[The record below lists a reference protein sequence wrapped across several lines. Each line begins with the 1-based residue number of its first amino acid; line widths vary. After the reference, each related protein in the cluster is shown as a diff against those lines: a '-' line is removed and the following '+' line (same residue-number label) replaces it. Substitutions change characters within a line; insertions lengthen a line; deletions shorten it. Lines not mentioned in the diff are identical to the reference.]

1 MGGSLNLRVMT
12 QPNWEEELYN
22 EEEYLKLDNGSD
34 IKHEFWFGRIAAMA
48 GAKDNHNSLTA
59 QAVTA
64 LNRRLD
70 DSPCQATASDQRVRL
85 QEGEGYSY
93 PDVVVRCEDAR
104 WGEQSHLTLLNPRVL
119 IEILSASTGARDWN
133 VKLPAY
139 KRIPELLDYLIISQ
153 SRVGIEHFR
162 RNERGIWENYSHNR
176 REQIIHFAFEDLQIP
191 VGEIYRRV
199 DVPEQLGLWDDDA
212 G

>member
-1 MGGSLNLRVMT
+1 MM
-12 QPNWEEELYN
+12 QPNWEEDLYS
-22 EEEYLKLDNGSD
+22 EEEYLGLEDASER
-34 IKHEFWFGRIAAMA
+34 KHEFWYGRIIAMA
-48 GAKDNHNSLTA
+48 GAKDSHVSLA
-59 QAVTA
+59 SQASRA
-64 LNRRLD
+64 LNNRLD
-70 DSPCQATASDQRVRL
+70 DSTCQAGNGDLRVRL
-85 QEGEGYSY
+85 EEGKAYSY
-93 PDVVVRCEDAR
+93 PDVVVWCEDER
-104 WGEQSHLTLLNPRVL
+104 WGDKSHVTLLNPRVL

-162 RNERGIWENYSHNR
+162 RNERGIWENYSYNR
-176 REQIIHFAFEDLQIP
+176 RAQIIHFAFEDLQIP